1 MGDMENRTTML
12 ADYKKKT
19 KQWNIGDKVTPIR
32 GHLRGVPC
40 VIKWS
45 GWPVALVTI
54 VTVHGCWRSVHPN
67 NLRSIEQP
75 KLTVHEAVDLYW

>member
-1 MGDMENRTTML
+1 MIYADNIYIMGDMTIKEW
-12 ADYKKKT
+12 K
-19 KQWNIGDKVTPIR
+19 IGDKVTPIR

-67 NLRSIEQP
+67 NLRSTEG
-75 KLTVHEAVDLYW
+75 